1 MLSSIPPVFP
11 ILKQFKIKNW
21 ILLINNIRK
30 VYDQL
35 VEMKAIVP
43 KPEQA
48 PPSVPMDYDWA
59 RVWVLNFLN
68 FESINIKVNHLPK

>member
-1 MLSSIPPVFP
+1 
-11 ILKQFKIKNW
+11 
-21 ILLINNIRK
+21 
-30 VYDQL
+30 
-35 VEMKAIVP
+35 MKAIVP